1 MCLSISSR
9 STTSAGAPRRPRLR
23 LLACRLARASYT
35 AATMSWSA
43 STASACFIQASRRSL
58 TSSAISPSPKLSC
71 ARRISIMLLA
81 PPLRCGPVRTQQ
93 LMIKLANGLDR
104 LLQVLIIAQPA
115 AHLGNPLAPHAEL
128 ARTSSRVGHRHDKH
142 VMPFATR
149 AFRAS
154 FGVTDG
160 AFQQRAAQQ
169 LARDRQF
176 ADQLLARSE
185 GPLSNHSKNE
195 SMVATNVNPN
205 PSDLAVF

>member
-43 STASACFIQASRRSL
+43 STASACFIQSSRRSL

-71 ARRISIMLLA
+71 ARRISIMLLP

-93 LMIKLANGLDR
+93 LMIELANGLDR
-104 LLQVLIIAQPA
+104 LLQVLIIAQ
-115 AHLGNPLAPHAEL
+115 LAPHAEL
-128 ARTSSRVGHRHDKH
+128 ARTSSRVGHRQDKH

-154 FGVTDG
+154 FGVADG

-169 LARDRQF
+169 LAGDRQF

-185 GPLSNHSKNE
+185 GPLSNHS
-195 SMVATNVNPN
+195 
-205 PSDLAVF
+205 

>member
-1 MCLSISSR
+1 MCLRTNRRNTI
-9 STTSAGAPRRPRLR
+9 SAGAPRRPRER
-23 LLACRLARASYT
+23 LLGCRFAKHSYT
-35 AATMSWSA
+35 AVTISSSA
-43 STASACFIQASRRSL
+43 STSSACFIQSSRRSL
-58 TSSAISPSPKLSC
+58 ISSAISPSPKLSC
-71 ARRISIMLLA
+71 ARRISIMLLP

-128 ARTSSRVGHRHDKH
+128 ARTSSRVGHRQDKH

-154 FGVTDG
+154 FGVADG

-176 ADQLLARSE
+176 ADQLLARSQ
-185 GPLSNHSKNE
+185 GPLSNHS
-195 SMVATNVNPN
+195 
-205 PSDLAVF
+205 